1 METKNVQLSLEMAKK
16 WFEGNNA
23 FTIMDYDQYK
33 EGLFDPYS
41 PINEKEV
48 ENEKPRLFENLS
60 DAYENGDAEEFT
72 NFQAE
77 LLERLEQLRYVLDT
91 LESGLKRRVEQLIEK
106 TK

>member
-1 METKNVQLSLEMAKK
+1 MNL
-16 WFEGNNA
+16 
-23 FTIMDYDQYK
+23 DQYK

-41 PINEKEV
+41 PINEKEN
-48 ENEKPRLFENLS
+48 ETEKPRIFKNLS
-60 DAYENGDAEEFT
+60 DAYENGDAEGFT

-91 LESGLKRRVEQLIEK
+91 LESGLKKRVEQLIEK

>member
-1 METKNVQLSLEMAKK
+1 MN
-16 WFEGNNA
+16 
-23 FTIMDYDQYK
+23 YDQYK

-41 PINEKEV
+41 PINEKES
-48 ENEKPRLFENLS
+48 ETEKPRLFENLS

-72 NFQAE
+72 KFQEE

-91 LESGLKRRVEQLIEK
+91 LESGLKKRVEQLIEK